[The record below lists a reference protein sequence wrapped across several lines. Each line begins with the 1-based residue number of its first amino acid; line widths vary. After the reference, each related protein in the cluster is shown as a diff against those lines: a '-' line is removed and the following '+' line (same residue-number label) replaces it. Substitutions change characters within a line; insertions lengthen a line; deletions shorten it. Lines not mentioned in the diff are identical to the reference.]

1 MYCPTWTVHIAILDI
16 YCPAYISPRRSTRRI
31 HISAAERAPARLVAV
46 SAAKRVGNHHFCNR
60 PFSVFLHGGALA
72 PAILVLTRC
81 FPAAE
86 RLLRLVHSSTPERFG
101 TSVFTRGGADA
112 PA

>member
-46 SAAKRVGNHHFCNR
+46 SAAKRVGNHHFCNCHFLLS
-60 PFSVFLHGGALA
+60 FSTAEHL
-72 PAILVLTRC
+72 RC